1 MNLAEHMQ
9 DLYTRFGTLPGITV
23 ELHKSLLGIGVR
35 NQAASATVF
44 LQGAQ
49 VTHYQRRGEP
59 ELIWSSPLCDF
70 RPGTSLRGGIPV
82 CWPWFGDLQRN
93 PESVRSQISAAPAP
107 AHGAV
112 RGREWTLSAIRQ
124 PAPDL
129 TELELTLSLSATCEP
144 LWPFACDLTLL
155 VRVGPQ
161 LQLDFTVTN
170 RDSRAFTFTGAL
182 HTHFAVAAIEQT
194 QVHGLDACTYI
205 DTLDNWTRK
214 SQQGAIGIAGE
225 VDRIYLNVP
234 PALSISDGGNQRQI
248 RIDTTHSASAVVWN
262 PWTDKALRLSCF
274 PPTAYR
280 DMVCVETGNMADN
293 AVTLDPGASH
303 CSSVCIR

>member
-9 DLYTRFGTLPGITV
+9 DLYTRFGTLQGITV
-23 ELHKSLLGIGVR
+23 ELHKSLIGIGVR

-49 VTHYQRRGEP
+49 VTHYQRHGEP
-59 ELIWSSPLCDF
+59 ELIWLSPACDF

-93 PESVRSQISAAPAP
+93 PGAVRSQISADPAP

-129 TELELTLSLSATCEP
+129 TELELTLNLNASCTP
-144 LWPFACDLTLL
+144 LWPFACDLTLR
-155 VRVGPQ
+155 VRVGAE
-161 LQLDFTVTN
+161 LQLDFTVVN

-182 HTHFAVAAIEQT
+182 HTHFAVAAIAQT
-194 QVHGLDACTYI
+194 QVSGLEGCTYI
-205 DTLDNWTRK
+205 DTLDDWTRK
-214 SQQGAIGIAGE
+214 TQQGDIGIDAE
-225 VDRIYLNVP
+225 VDRIYLDVP
-234 PALSISDGGNQRQI
+234 PALTITDAGNQRQI
-248 RIDTTHSASAVVWN
+248 RIATRHSASAVVWN
-262 PWTDKALRLSCF
+262 PWIDKALRLSCF
-274 PPTAYR
+274 PPAAYR

-293 AVTLDPGASH
+293 AVTLAPGASH
-303 CSSVCIR
+303 CSTLAIR